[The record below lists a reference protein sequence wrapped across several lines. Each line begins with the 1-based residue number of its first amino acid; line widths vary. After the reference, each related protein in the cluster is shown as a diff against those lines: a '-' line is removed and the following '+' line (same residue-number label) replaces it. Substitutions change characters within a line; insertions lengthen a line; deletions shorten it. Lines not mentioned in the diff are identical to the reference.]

1 MVSLGQTVDAQ
12 WGQVQNVYQRRADL
26 VPNLSATVKGAA
38 NFEKSTRKR
47 YDTVTG
53 AFKTGTPTAFHEH
66 FAQGQT

>member
-1 MVSLGQTVDAQ
+1 MGPGAKL
-12 WGQVQNVYQRRADL
+12 YQRDADL